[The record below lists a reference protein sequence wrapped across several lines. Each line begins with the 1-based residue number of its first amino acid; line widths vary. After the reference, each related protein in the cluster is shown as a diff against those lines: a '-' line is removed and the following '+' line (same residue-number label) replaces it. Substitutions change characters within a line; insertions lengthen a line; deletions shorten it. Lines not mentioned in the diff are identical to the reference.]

1 VLIQSLGGFLIST
14 QFRAPDQLG
23 TLLPAALLQA
33 TVTAVI
39 APPVFRVTASLR
51 RLLGLSQERR
61 TRGWASRGA

>member
-1 VLIQSLGGFLIST
+1 MTNL
-14 QFRAPDQLG
+14 
-23 TLLPAALLQA
+23 LLPAALLQA